1 MRNGPAGGE
10 AAGTALLMRQVELL
24 APEQPSRT

>member
-1 MRNGPAGGE
+1 
-10 AAGTALLMRQVELL
+10 MRQVELL